1 MNILI
6 TGCAGFI
13 GFHLASKLINS
24 TKDKIFGIDNIN
36 DYYDRSLKLDRKKYL
51 KHHERF
57 RFKKLDISSFDK
69 LKQYFHN
76 NRVLKYLENIS

>member
-36 DYYDRSLKLDRKKYL
+36 DYYDVELKKKEYL
-51 KHHERF
+51 F
-57 RFKKLDISSFDK
+57 
-69 LKQYFHN
+69 
-76 NRVLKYLENIS
+76 